1 MSFPLWGIFPTW
13 GSNLHLL
20 HYRQILY
27 YCATREDWCNFKG
40 QRGGSAGGELGSPS
54 VFIQL
59 CLCPHFCPMTVD
71 NCFSLSGDSVLE
83 HEGNAV
89 PFTQVESNLHV
100 YKWKRLFLPS
110 ILHSSFF
117 YFFQNAEECYFLFC
131 FYKRLKKKKTQDFK
145 KLCISQSSYTSK
157 TTNVKCCV
165 FT

>member
-1 MSFPLWGIFPTW
+1 MPPGKT
-13 GSNLHLL
+13 GA
-20 HYRQILY
+20 ILR
-27 YCATREDWCNFKG
+27 AR
-40 QRGGSAGGELGSPS
+40 QRGSSSGGELGSPS

-59 CLCPHFCPMTVD
+59 CLCPHFCPMTVN

-83 HEGNAV
+83 QEGNAV

-131 FYKRLKKKKTQDFK
+131 FYKRLKKKKKTQDFK

-157 TTNVKCCV
+157 ATNVKYCI

>member
-1 MSFPLWGIFPTW
+1 MGCHFLSGGSSPLGDRTCVSFIT
-13 GSNLHLL
+13 GSVFITVPPGKTGA
-20 HYRQILY
+20 ILR
-27 YCATREDWCNFKG
+27 AI

-54 VFIQL
+54 VFNQL
-59 CLCPHFCPMTVD
+59 CFCPHFCPMTVN
-71 NCFSLSGDSVLE
+71 NCFSLSGDSALE

-131 FYKRLKKKKTQDFK
+131 FYKRLKKKK
-145 KLCISQSSYTSK
+145 K
-157 TTNVKCCV
+157 TRILKSCV
-165 FT
+165 YLSLVILLRPPM